1 MVHMVHIMDLI
12 CDAAEEK
19 SLTMFALFQ
28 LNLLQVYCVF
38 LSEGYA
44 TIKGENNSHQN
55 VAVDLSIFPFS
66 TCRFYVNYNT

>member
-44 TIKGENNSHQN
+44 TIKGEKQ
-55 VAVDLSIFPFS
+55 FWQECGGWFEYFS
-66 TCRFYVNYNT
+66 LQHM